1 MRFLQVKPEDL
12 ILSPGSAVGLIDLK
26 GAPELNGLQGEID
39 TFDAAAN
46 RYAVL
51 LESPKR
57 LVRLRPRNCRAYWSI
72 ADEKFYALMGETQNP
87 APCELK

>member
-46 RYAVL
+46 
-51 LESPKR
+51 
-57 LVRLRPRNCRAYWSI
+57 
-72 ADEKFYALMGETQNP
+72 
-87 APCELK
+87 